1 MAIAGRFLLGCNS
14 TYPAG
19 STGGEATHKLTID
32 EMPSHYHTLGYDA
45 RKNATSL
52 ADSGSLGLVARRAN
66 KG

>member
-1 MAIAGRFLLGCNS
+1 M
-14 TYPAG
+14 
-19 STGGEATHKLTID
+19 D

-52 ADSGSLGLVARRAN
+52 ADSGSLGLVARRGN